1 MLHDFLT
8 LNRNSIIDLTCVAAA
23 RRPDM
28 VVRVDA
34 LRNGV
39 PLFLTQLSETLRLEM
54 TAEPFSSVAIQ
65 ESATK
70 HGGDL
75 WTLGLNISEV
85 VHVYGD
91 ICQAVTALAERQS
104 APITVQEFRI
114 LNRSLDTA
122 IANAVTEYAR
132 NTADSTSRAETER
145 LGQLA
150 HELRNHIHTAL
161 LSFAVL
167 KGGAVAVN
175 GSTASVLGR
184 SLMSLRALIDSTL
197 SEVRLTVSVQPR
209 ERTTLRDVLTE
220 VVASANLL
228 AAHHG
233 ATLALEPVDSAL
245 AIDADPQLLA
255 SALMNL
261 LQNAFKFSRPGGHVV
276 LRARAAG
283 LRVTI
288 EIEDECGGVIEND
301 DLFRA
306 FSDRRGKD
314 RSGLGLGLSIAR
326 HAVQAHGGDIQVR
339 NLPGKGCVFAVD
351 LPVALRRT
359 IDADALAGGDAV
371 RPLSA

>member
-1 MLHDFLT
+1 MLHEFLT
-8 LNRNSIIDLTCVAAA
+8 LNRDAIIDLTCVAAA

-28 VVRVDA
+28 AVRVDA

-39 PLFLTQLSETLRLEM
+39 PLFLTQLSETLRLETT
-54 TAEPFSSVAIQ
+54 TAPFSPVAIE

-75 WTLGLNISEV
+75 WSLGFNISEV

-91 ICQAVTALAERQS
+91 CCQAVTELAEKQR
-104 APITVQEFRI
+104 APITVPEFRI

-132 NTADSTSRAETER
+132 ITADRTSQAETER

-175 GSTASVLGR
+175 GSTATVLGR
-184 SLMSLRALIDSTL
+184 SLMSLRALIDSTI
-197 SEVRLTVSVQPR
+197 SEVRLTAPVQPR
-209 ERTTLRDVLTE
+209 ERTVLRSFLTE
-220 VVASANLL
+220 VIASASLL
-228 AAHHG
+228 AEHHG
-233 ATLALEPVDSAL
+233 ARLSVEPIDSSL

-261 LQNAFKFSRPGGHVV
+261 LQNAFKFSRPGGHIA
-276 LRARAAG
+276 LRTRLADRRA
-283 LRVTI
+283 TI
-288 EIEDECGGVIEND
+288 EIEDECGGIPETND
-301 DLFRA
+301 MFRA
-306 FSDRRGKD
+306 FAERRGKD
-314 RSGLGLGLSIAR
+314 RSGLGLGLSIAL
-326 HAVQAHGGDIQVR
+326 HAVQAHGGDIHVR

-351 LPVALRRT
+351 LPLAVSPTA
-359 IDADALAGGDAV
+359 AALA
-371 RPLSA
+371 

>member
-1 MLHDFLT
+1 MLHEFLT
-8 LNRNSIIDLTCVAAA
+8 LNRDAIIDLTCVAAVK
-23 RRPDM
+23 RPEM
-28 VVRVDA
+28 AVRVDA

-54 TAEPFSSVAIQ
+54 TPAPFSSVAIQ
-65 ESATK
+65 DSATK

-75 WTLGLNISEV
+75 WTLGFNISEV

-91 ICQAVTALAERQS
+91 ICQAVTELAERQF
-104 APITVQEFRI
+104 APITVPEFRI

-132 NTADSTSRAETER
+132 ITADSALRAETER
-145 LGQLA
+145 LGLLA

-175 GSTASVLGR
+175 GSTATVLGR
-184 SLMSLRALIDSTL
+184 SLMSLRALIDSTI
-197 SEVRLTVSVQPR
+197 SEVRLTAPVQPR
-209 ERTTLRDVLTE
+209 ERTALRGFLADVI
-220 VVASANLL
+220 ASASLL
-228 AAHHG
+228 ADHHG
-233 ATLALEPVDSAL
+233 ATLAIEPVDSAL
-245 AIDADPQLLA
+245 AIDADPQMLA

-261 LQNAFKFSRPGGHVV
+261 LQNAFKFSRPGGHVAV
-276 LRARAAG
+276 RARAADR
-283 LRVTI
+283 RVTI
-288 EIEDECGGVIEND
+288 EIEDECGGIVEYD

-351 LPVALRRT
+351 LPIAKSP
-359 IDADALAGGDAV
+359 APALA
-371 RPLSA
+371 

>member
-1 MLHDFLT
+1 MLHEFLT
-8 LNRNSIIDLTCVAAA
+8 LNRDSIIDLTCATAA
-23 RRPDM
+23 RRPEM
-28 VVRVDA
+28 AVRVDA

-65 ESATK
+65 QSATK

-75 WTLGLNISEV
+75 WTLGFNISEV

-91 ICQAVTALAERQS
+91 ICQAVTAVAESQF
-104 APITVQEFRI
+104 APITVPEFRI

-132 NTADSTSRAETER
+132 ITADSTSRAETER
-145 LGQLA
+145 LGQLT

-175 GSTASVLGR
+175 GSTATVLGR
-184 SLMSLRALIDSTL
+184 SLMSLRGLIDSAV
-197 SEVRLTVSVQPR
+197 SEVRLTAPARPR
-209 ERTTLRDVLTE
+209 ERTALRDFLTE
-220 VVASANLL
+220 VIASASLL
-228 AAHHG
+228 AEHHG
-233 ATLALEPVDSAL
+233 ATLAIEPVDSAL

-276 LRARAAG
+276 VRARVAG
-283 LRVTI
+283 RRVTI
-288 EIEDECGGVIEND
+288 EIEDECGGIVEND
-301 DLFRA
+301 DLFRP
-306 FSDRRGKD
+306 FSDRRGTD

-326 HAVQAHGGDIQVR
+326 QAVQAHGGDIQVR

-351 LPVALRRT
+351 LPVAESPT
-359 IDADALAGGDAV
+359 AALA
-371 RPLSA
+371 